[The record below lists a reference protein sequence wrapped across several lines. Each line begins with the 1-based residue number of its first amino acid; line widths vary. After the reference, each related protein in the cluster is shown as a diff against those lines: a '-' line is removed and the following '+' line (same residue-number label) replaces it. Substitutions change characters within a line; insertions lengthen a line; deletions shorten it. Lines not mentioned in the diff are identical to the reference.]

1 MPGEKCLPCSVVT
14 WQLVDS
20 DLKPSGLKS
29 TSSNTKPPLLS
40 FVTLTQ
46 IQTINR
52 DLNFHRTVIMSCE
65 LKRQPVSHLFWN
77 HDYKINE
84 ETVILFITTRS
95 LQPTSLI
102 NPWKTLPPS
111 WCLVHLFQ
119 EMDVCFHYWLEFTHW
134 TDSFPLCLWGFSASV
149 LETFNEPRASWLIVA
164 VSSHGRNFL
173 KVKVKLN
180 QSVVGG
186 GNWLWQR
193 TLPQKIDLCGCVS
206 QKRGVWRTDWT
217 SGSSSVSQPWY
228 NTFPSFVVFFPS
240 VLHTQLCCLVFPKS
254 VPPENLPKCY

>member
-1 MPGEKCLPCSVVT
+1 
-14 WQLVDS
+14 
-20 DLKPSGLKS
+20 
-29 TSSNTKPPLLS
+29 
-40 FVTLTQ
+40 
-46 IQTINR
+46 
-52 DLNFHRTVIMSCE
+52 MSCE

-84 ETVILFITTRS
+84 KTVILFITTRS